1 MAGYNYVDDGDR
13 VFVVQTT
20 RIAVTGLDGKIEFL
34 TPEGTQRTT
43 SYNDLLDTPKTFA
56 PVVGTTK
63 DTAKAGDWKPV
74 WKDIKD
80 AEKSVNAILAAKVK
94 DLKSLKYDATPQ
106 EVVDRLNE
114 LLNLLRA

>member
-1 MAGYNYVDDGDR
+1 MAGYNYVDGGER
-13 VFVVQTT
+13 AFVVQSS
-20 RIAVTGLDGKIEFL
+20 RIAVTGEDGKLYFL
-34 TPEGTQRTT
+34 TAEGVQKKT
-43 SYNDLLDTPKTFA
+43 SYNELDDVPQTFA

-80 AEKSVNAILAAKVK
+80 AEKSVNALLAAKVK

-114 LLNLLRA
+114 LVNLLRA

>member
-1 MAGYNYVDDGDR
+1 MAGYTYVDNGDR
-13 VFVVQTT
+13 VFAVQTT
-20 RIAVTGLDGKIEFL
+20 RIAVQDGKGGLSYL
-34 TPEGTQRTT
+34 TAEGPVHQTK
-43 SYNDLLDTPKTFA
+43 YEDLEGVPLTFA

-63 DTAKAGDWKPV
+63 DTAKAGDWKPD